1 MGSCQQTPCG
11 DITRPPSKD
20 NMSIFAIIEI
30 VAMVAVGVI
39 CLINL
44 FDVIRDL
51 TDSNKNHKFDEIVLL
66 QIIVSALIVI
76 GLGFIIYGFI
86 CEFGFYSIRTG
97 IGFFCA
103 GTIVAIVLTVL
114 IIHKGRNQDDIW
126 YNICYI
132 IFLVFLAYVLW
143 IQSRKV

>member
-1 MGSCQQTPCG
+1 MGTCQQTPCG

-30 VAMVAVGVI
+30 VAMVAVGII

-44 FDVIRDL
+44 FDVIRYL
-51 TDSNKNHKFDEIVLL
+51 TDNKNAHFNEIIILE
-66 QIIVSALIVI
+66 IIVSCLIVI

-103 GTIVAIVLTVL
+103 GTIVAIILTVL
-114 IIHKGRNQDDIW
+114 IIYEGQNNDDIW

-132 IFLVFLAYVLW
+132 IFLVFLAYILW
-143 IQSRKV
+143 IQSRR